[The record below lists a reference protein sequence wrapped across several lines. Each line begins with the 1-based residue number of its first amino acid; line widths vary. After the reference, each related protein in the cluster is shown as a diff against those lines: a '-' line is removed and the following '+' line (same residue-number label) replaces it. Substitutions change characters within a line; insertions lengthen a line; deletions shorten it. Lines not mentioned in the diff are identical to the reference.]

1 VDLHHKFTGSLNL
14 FFAGNKTFA
23 QATRLEAVLLLDC
36 SAGNDTFPVL
46 LNYDSGTFNFIR
58 IGLLKLSSGFGL
70 LLSVVKFL
78 AFFILC
84 LSCTTVSHFNL
95 FVQII

>member
-1 VDLHHKFTGSLNL
+1 MSFFKLLRIVAGGCSGVIERRQGGVDLHHKFTGSLDL

-46 LNYDSGTFNFIR
+46 LNDDSGTFNFIR
-58 IGLLKLSSGFGL
+58 IGL
-70 LLSVVKFL
+70 
-78 AFFILC
+78 
-84 LSCTTVSHFNL
+84 
-95 FVQII
+95 